1 MLVAVGLV
9 AGLTGPVAH
18 AFGPGLAMRPAASRR
33 YVVRPGDTLWSIA
46 SRGTPGAD
54 PRPLVDAIEAAN
66 HLDPGS
72 LVPGQTLLV
81 PLP

>member
-1 MLVAVGLV
+1 MVAVGVV
-9 AGLTGPVAH
+9 AALTGPVAH
-18 AFGPGLAMRPAASRR
+18 ALVREAAMRPAAAER
-33 YVVRPGDTLWSIA
+33 YVVRAGDTLWSIA
-46 SRGTPGAD
+46 SRGRPGDD

-66 HLDPGS
+66 HVDPGS